1 MRRVRAGLCAALCAA
16 ALPVVA
22 ADGAGNYAIWG
33 AGGRSCHQFEVATT
47 DPAQT
52 AAFRDFLM
60 GYLTAFNTLAPETY
74 DALGGESLE
83 SALSWLR
90 DYCDQHQMDSFER
103 ALGQL
108 LLARHDARSR
118 VPPGSGR
125 RGWIRPGA
133 EASE

>member
-1 MRRVRAGLCAALCAA
+1 MRALLCAAALCAA
-16 ALPVVA
+16 ALPTRA
-22 ADGAGNYAIWG
+22 ADTAGNYAIWG
-33 AGGRSCHQFEVATT
+33 VGGRSCHQFDVAAA
-47 DPAQT
+47 DPAEV

-74 DALGGESLE
+74 DALGGQPLE
-83 SALSWLR
+83 NALEWLH

-108 LLARHDARSR
+108 LLARHDERSR

-133 EASE
+133 AASE

>member
-1 MRRVRAGLCAALCAA
+1 MRRARRWLCAALTAA
-16 ALPVVA
+16 SLPALA
-22 ADGAGNYAIWG
+22 ADAGGNYAIWG
-33 AGGRSCHQFEVATT
+33 AGGRSCHQFDVAAANPAEV
-47 DPAQT
+47 

-74 DALGGESLE
+74 DALGGQPLE
-83 SALSWLR
+83 GALEWLR

-108 LLARHDARSR
+108 LLARHDERSR

-133 EASE
+133 AASE

>member
-1 MRRVRAGLCAALCAA
+1 MRRARLWLCAALTAA
-16 ALPVVA
+16 ALPAVA
-22 ADGAGNYAIWG
+22 ADAAGNYAIWG
-33 AGGRSCHQFEVATT
+33 AGGRSCHQFDVA
-47 DPAQT
+47 DPAQA

-83 SALSWLR
+83 TAVQWLH

-133 EASE
+133 AASE